1 MKDYL
6 TVRSKFPV
14 QSYTQRVD
22 WPTEE
27 MGTPFLPPGV
37 KEVGRKT
44 SFDPVMQGK
53 RKEGLIPIEQ
63 L

>member
-27 MGTPFLPPGV
+27 MGTLFLPPGV
-37 KEVGRKT
+37 KEVGRET
-44 SFDPVMQGK
+44 GSDPVIQGK
-53 RKEGLIPIEQ
+53 GRKV
-63 L
+63 

>member
-1 MKDYL
+1 
-6 TVRSKFPV
+6 
-14 QSYTQRVD
+14 VD

-44 SFDPVMQGK
+44 GFDLVMQGK
-53 RKEGLIPIEQ
+53 GRKV
-63 L
+63 

>member
-6 TVRSKFPV
+6 TVRSKFSV

-27 MGTPFLPPGV
+27 MGTPILPPGI
-37 KEVGRKT
+37 KETKRKA
-44 SFDPVMQGK
+44 DPNLVMQGK
-53 RKEGLIPIEQ
+53 GRKV
-63 L
+63 

>member
-27 MGTPFLPPGV
+27 MGAPFLPLRV
-37 KEVGRKT
+37 KEVGRKIG
-44 SFDPVMQGK
+44 SDPVMQGK
-53 RKEGLIPIEQ
+53 GRKV
-63 L
+63 